1 MELALNSQ
9 KWLTTTFVSTWKW
22 GWGGWDMTRTASHFL
37 QCSRHQSYLY
47 TAKSRLQSQNRYT
60 CVPGGLWMYLG
71 VSLAFGLNWP
81 KLSKREEAG
90 RSVDPLWIPK
100 FLEFDMMEITKEK
113 VKRPTLMRTDSL
125 AKKEIVFSPLLVNN
139 DKILKKCFYWKIPAS
154 IFLRLTSTMHMCLS
168 DISLQFLLF
177 IHIIW

>member
-1 MELALNSQ
+1 
-9 KWLTTTFVSTWKW
+9 
-22 GWGGWDMTRTASHFL
+22 MTRTASHFL

-60 CVPGGLWMYLG
+60 CVPGSLWMYLG

-113 VKRPTLMRTDSL
+113 VKRPILMRTDSL
-125 AKKEIVFSPLLVNN
+125 AKKEIVFSATEKSQPPFSLDSQAPCTCASQTFLCSSHYLSILFGNLEKKTSLVAQTV
-139 DKILKKCFYWKIPAS
+139 K
-154 IFLRLTSTMHMCLS
+154 CLS
-168 DISLQFLLF
+168 TNKSSNK
-177 IHIIW
+177 